1 MKIYRDKKVS
11 EISNSL
17 GEKIIIDD
25 NVREKLDAVMLIALF
40 DTLFKENKINKI
52 ERDSIISNIRR
63 TYHLKK

>member
-11 EISNSL
+11 EISNNL
-17 GEKIIIDD
+17 AQKIIIDD
-25 NVREKLDAVMLIALF
+25 SVREKLDAVMLIALF

-52 ERDSIISNIRR
+52 ERDSIISNIHR